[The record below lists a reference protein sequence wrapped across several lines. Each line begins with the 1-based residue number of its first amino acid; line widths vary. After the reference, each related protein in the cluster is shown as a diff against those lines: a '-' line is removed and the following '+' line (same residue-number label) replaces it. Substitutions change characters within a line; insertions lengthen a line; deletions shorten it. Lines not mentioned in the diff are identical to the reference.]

1 MTSKTEEKIME
12 ITDDIKYKISNLTIL
27 IDQQLIE
34 EVEKAIKERGI
45 SIIKKIERHIAT
57 TIWYKVEDDRRKYDV
72 IRVDELDILI
82 QQIISELEG
91 EK

>member
-1 MTSKTEEKIME
+1 MKTEDE
-12 ITDDIKYKISNLTIL
+12 IVKAVHGFKDSSDFLRETIDRR
-27 IDQQLIE
+27 IQE
-34 EVEKAIKERGI
+34 EVEKGIKERGI